1 MNCVGEN
8 VTQLC
13 GRPQVFL
20 RKWLWSV
27 QKGIQG
33 TGQGVKGGMFRVV
46 SVQQISRSHALF
58 LAHDSGLLI
67 SCVVLGALF

>member
-20 RKWLWSV
+20 RKWLWSG
-27 QKGIQG
+27 QRGIQG

-46 SVQQISRSHALF
+46 PI
-58 LAHDSGLLI
+58 
-67 SCVVLGALF
+67 